1 MQLDKDLLIRY
12 EQGDLSE
19 EEFLT
24 LFQQIF
30 DTQAHKWLKGH
41 YSQTL
46 SQLCSA
52 GLIHL
57 A

>member
-1 MQLDKDLLIRY
+1 MLDTDLLIRY
-12 EQGDLSE
+12 EQSNVTE

-30 DTQAHKWLKGH
+30 DTQAYKWLQGH
-41 YSQTL
+41 YGRTL
-46 SQLCSA
+46 SQLCAA
-52 GLIHL
+52 GFIHL